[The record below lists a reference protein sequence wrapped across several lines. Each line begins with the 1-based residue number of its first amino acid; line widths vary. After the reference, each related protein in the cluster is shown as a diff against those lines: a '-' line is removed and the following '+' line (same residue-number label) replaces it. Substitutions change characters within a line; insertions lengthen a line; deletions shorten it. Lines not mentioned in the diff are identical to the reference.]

1 MRALCR
7 SFSKTNLYC
16 LFHQYPSQF
25 SQMHTRTEKWC
36 ANPRHSGN
44 RELFQKKQRNLIYE
58 MSVELPVYYL
68 DGESLTPEMVSF
80 SSAG

>member
-1 MRALCR
+1 
-7 SFSKTNLYC
+7 
-16 LFHQYPSQF
+16 
-25 SQMHTRTEKWC
+25 MHTRTEKWC

-58 MSVELPVYYL
+58 MSAELPVYYL

-80 SSAG
+80 SSRN